1 VTAPTFQVSDG
12 SKFDVKISELR
23 DIRIGSNGDPNNAPI
38 FNRLDRLINELM
50 ASPMPNVDSLQTLRV
65 AVDDTY
71 NQVNE
76 MSAALS
82 GVINRLSATISSITT
97 QVNAFSSSRSRVQD
111 TDYAKELAEFIQ
123 IKAQQDISA
132 ATMAHLNSQPKVVL
146 WLLQSEA
153 SSKAPSR
160 TVSGEP
166 RNPSHKENVR
176 AYA

>member
-1 VTAPTFQVSDG
+1 
-12 SKFDVKISELR
+12 
-23 DIRIGSNGDPNNAPI
+23 
-38 FNRLDRLINELM
+38 LINELV

-71 NQVNE
+71 KQIDE

-132 ATMAHLNSQPKVVL
+132 ATMAHLNTQPKVVL

-153 SSKAPSR
+153 SSKSPTR
-160 TVSGEP
+160 TVAGELRKP
-166 RNPSHKENVR
+166 AREENVR
-176 AYA
+176 AFA